1 MLVLIVIGLAVC
13 VGFIAGGSLRP
24 FEHLNVHWWGVAL
37 AGLAL
42 QGISITGDIGRSAG
56 PAALV
61 GSYGMLV
68 AFAWVNR
75 RLPALWLVMAGL
87 VMNILVIGV
96 NGGMP
101 VSASAIE
108 TAGAGAEGL
117 LGAGTAKHH
126 LMGPDDSLTPLG
138 DVIGIP
144 PPVGAVISIGDV
156 LLYAGVAA
164 LVVMI
169 MLGRSGENRRPPARI
184 FQGYRGK
191 HLPPDRLFCRLEARA
206 AAVRAGLSP
215 LLGARSGWAPAL
227 RFPRAAPAA
236 GPVGGA
242 TSGTSP

>member
-1 MLVLIVIGLAVC
+1 MILVLILIGLAVC
-13 VGFIAGGSLRP
+13 IGFIAGGSLRP

-37 AGLAL
+37 AGLVL
-42 QGISITGDIGRSAG
+42 QGISITGDIGSSAG
-56 PAALV
+56 MAALV
-61 GSYGMLV
+61 GSYGMLL
-68 AFAWVNR
+68 AFAWMNR

-87 VMNILVIGV
+87 VLNILVIGV

-101 VSASAIE
+101 VNASALQ

-126 LMGPDDSLTPLG
+126 LMGPGDSLTGLG

-144 PPVGAVISIGDV
+144 APVGAVISIGDV
-156 LLYAGVAA
+156 ILYGGVAA

-191 HLPPDRLFCRLEARA
+191 HLPASRLFSHLEARA
-206 AAVRAGLSP
+206 GWPPVRRLPPTVPAV
-215 LLGARSGWAPAL
+215 
-227 RFPRAAPAA
+227 
-236 GPVGGA
+236 GPVGEA
-242 TSGTSP
+242 TSGI